1 MNTNAFF
8 DLALK
13 RAGGILGKRQRLLM
27 LLGKLGMKLK
37 NVEWNQAQQL
47 GVREKVHTVARL
59 FKAYVQ
65 GRYTDVPWK
74 SLLLITA
81 SILYFVN
88 PFDLI
93 PDVLLGIGFTDDF
106 AILLMVYNAIQ
117 NDLDKF
123 LTWEK
128 SQIREL

>member
-1 MNTNAFF
+1 MKTNAFF
-8 DLALK
+8 DLAMK
-13 RAGGILGKRQRLLM
+13 RAGAMLGKRQRLLM

-37 NVEWNQAQQL
+37 TVEWNQARQH
-47 GVREKVHTVARL
+47 GVQEKFYAIARL

-65 GRYTDVPWK
+65 GRYTDIPWK

-81 SILYFVN
+81 SIIYFVN

-106 AILLMVYNAIQ
+106 AILLMVYNSIQ
-117 NDLDKF
+117 QELDKF
-123 LTWEK
+123 ISWER
-128 SQIREL
+128 SQIREI